1 LGLRKSGA
9 LMTQLL
15 EFQPLPP
22 SAEAHC
28 FPRPEMENLDISFL
42 DGTFF
47 NLTANLNPKRS
58 AHVHVIERL
67 RVVHGT
73 FEAYQDRHAQFYSTL
88 FNHNLRYFLHLMI
101 FFTFAG
107 YPTNFPTCSIRRSIR
122 MRPRGGIRRVRVT
135 CNANEHGPGRRIWM
149 DHGAVQGKLHST
161 YETLP
166 DRLLIF
172 SPRNTLYG
180 RTTI

>member
-1 LGLRKSGA
+1 MDLGLRKSGA

-47 NLTANLNPKRS
+47 NLTANLNPKHS

-73 FEAYQDRHAQFYSTL
+73 FEAIKTIVRNFITPFSTTTTG
-88 FNHNLRYFLHLMI
+88 FLHSTI
-101 FFTFAG
+101 FFTFSRVPHQLPHLRDSLEYQNEAARR
-107 YPTNFPTCSIRRSIR
+107 YSTCPSH
-122 MRPRGGIRRVRVT
+122 T
-135 CNANEHGPGRRIWM
+135 
-149 DHGAVQGKLHST
+149 
-161 YETLP
+161 
-166 DRLLIF
+166 
-172 SPRNTLYG
+172 
-180 RTTI
+180 